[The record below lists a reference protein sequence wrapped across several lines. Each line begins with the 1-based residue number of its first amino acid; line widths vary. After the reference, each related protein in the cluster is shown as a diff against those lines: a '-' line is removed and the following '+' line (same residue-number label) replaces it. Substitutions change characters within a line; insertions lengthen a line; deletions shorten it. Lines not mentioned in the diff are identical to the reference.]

1 MILLWLA
8 CASPGDSAATCQALG
23 RVSGTVTMLGE
34 PVGSPRITVFVDS
47 DRYEVLGDADGAFS
61 TSGLGELTL
70 APADN
75 GGTCQG
81 PEVAVDLGPCDDVE
95 VDLEIDPDTCV
106 DGR

>member
-1 MILLWLA
+1 MILFWLA
-8 CASPGDSAATCQALG
+8 CATPGDSACQAQG
-23 RVSGTVTMLGE
+23 QVSGTVTMLSE
-34 PVGSPRITVFVDS
+34 PVVSPRVTVFVGD
-47 DRYEVLGDADGAFS
+47 DRYEVLGDVDGAFS

-81 PEVAVDLGPCDDVE
+81 PELAVELAPCDAVE
-95 VDLEIDPDTCV
+95 VELEIDPDTCV